1 MPTNLVDKS
10 VDLKQQVEQQKQA
23 FKKKKWN
30 EGE

>member
-10 VDLKQQVEQQKQA
+10 VDLKQQAEQQKQA